1 MEPSFWHE
9 RWSKDEIG
17 FHQPAPNEHL
27 RNYAGEL
34 GVSPGQTV
42 LVPLCGKSL
51 DMLWLAEQG
60 YRVCG
65 IEISRRAVLDFF
77 QENGLQYDVIP
88 SDDGERYHSDR
99 IDIFCTDFLD
109 LEPDALPPIDGVY
122 DRAAL
127 VALPPE
133 MRPPYVRR
141 LDSLIRPGM
150 KTLVITLQYPQDEM
164 KGPPFSVT
172 GDEVLKL
179 FGPRYETRQ
188 LHSADCLAREP
199 RFREKGL
206 SRLEEHVFL
215 LSKSAPG
222 SLADGL

>member
-27 RNYAGEL
+27 RNHAGEL

-51 DMLWLAEQG
+51 DMLWLAERG

-77 QENGLQYDVIP
+77 RENGLQYDVVP
-88 SDDGERYHSDR
+88 SDEGEWYRSGR
-99 IDIFCTDFLD
+99 IEICCTDFLN
-109 LEPDALPPIDGVY
+109 LESDALPQIDAVY

-133 MRPPYVRR
+133 MRPPYVKR
-141 LDSLIRPGM
+141 LDSLIRPGV
-150 KTLVITLQYPQDEM
+150 KTLVVTLQYRQGEM

-172 GDEVLKL
+172 GDEVRQL
-179 FGPRYETRQ
+179 FGPRYEIRQ

-215 LSKSAPG
+215 LSKSRIPG
-222 SLADGL
+222 EICA

>member
-27 RNYAGEL
+27 RNHAGEL

-65 IEISRRAVLDFF
+65 IEISRRAVLNFF
-77 QENGLQYDVIP
+77 RENGLQYDVVT
-88 SDDGERYHSDR
+88 SDEGDWYHSGR
-99 IDIFCTDFLD
+99 IEICCTDFLA
-109 LEPDALPPIDGVY
+109 LEPDALPQIDAVY

-133 MRPPYVRR
+133 MRPPYAKR
-141 LDSLIRPGM
+141 LDNLIRPGVN
-150 KTLVITLQYPQDEM
+150 TLVVTLQYRQAEM

-172 GDEVLKL
+172 GEEVRQL
-179 FGPRYETRQ
+179 FGPRYEIRQ
-188 LHSADCLAREP
+188 LHSADCLAQEP

-215 LSKSAPG
+215 LSKSVIPG
-222 SLADGL
+222 EISA

>member
-1 MEPSFWHE
+1 
-9 RWSKDEIG
+9 
-17 FHQPAPNEHL
+17 
-27 RNYAGEL
+27 
-34 GVSPGQTV
+34 
-42 LVPLCGKSL
+42 
-51 DMLWLAEQG
+51 
-60 YRVCG
+60 
-65 IEISRRAVLDFF
+65 
-77 QENGLQYDVIP
+77 
-88 SDDGERYHSDR
+88 
-99 IDIFCTDFLD
+99 
-109 LEPDALPPIDGVY
+109 
-122 DRAAL
+122 
-127 VALPPE
+127 
-133 MRPPYVRR
+133 
-141 LDSLIRPGM
+141 M